1 MLKEVISAFDV
12 QNDIE
17 SISLLKSKD
26 KMRLPLKKQIRIIK
40 DFVNR
45 NAKKFLASSNL

>member
-26 KMRLPLKKQIRIIK
+26 KMRLPLKKQIRIIR
-40 DFVNR
+40 DYVNK
-45 NAKKFLASSNL
+45 NAKKFIASSNL